1 MLICFSQIYNGNK
14 VREEFSEESKKP
26 DYGDTELDKEHKEKE
41 MEELRTKQDF
51 WPILKKKG
59 KL

>member
-41 MEELRTKQDF
+41 MEELRTNQDF
-51 WPILKKKG
+51 
-59 KL
+59 